1 MNTLEKYIA
10 DIQKNGL
17 VIDTVF
23 DIGAHKGWWSL
34 PLKNGVLRDSF
45 FYLFEANPAHEAE
58 LKATGFPYYLGVLS
72 APGRDTVEFYSIEGT
87 GDSYYRENTKFY
99 DNTVA
104 TTVSARTLETVIKEA
119 TLPVPQLLKLD
130 TQGSEIDILRG
141 AESVLSLVDLV
152 YLECPVLK
160 YNAGAPSLTEYI
172 DYMKSQNFMPSDVL
186 EVHSHDKALIQIDMM
201 FINITTKERL
211 YGKDHTPRYL

>member
-10 DIQKNGL
+10 DIQRDGL

-23 DIGAHKGWWSL
+23 DIGAHKGWWST
-34 PLKNGVLRDSF
+34 PLKDTVLRDSF

-72 APGRDTVEFYSIEGT
+72 APGQDTVEFYSIAGT

-99 DNTVA
+99 DNTTA
-104 TTVSARTLETVIKEA
+104 TTVPARTLESVMKEA
-119 TLPVPQLLKLD
+119 NVPVPQFLKLD
-130 TQGSEIDILRG
+130 TQGSEIDILCG
-141 AESVLSLVDLV
+141 AEPFLPMVDLV
-152 YLECPVLK
+152 YLECPTLK

-172 DYMKSQNFMPSDVL
+172 DYMKSQNFIPSDVL
-186 EVHSHDKALIQIDMM
+186 EVHSHDKVLIQIDMM

-211 YGKDHTPRYL
+211 YGKDHTTRYL